1 MPLLQLEITLPAA
14 RAEPMEEQLFAWGAC
29 SVMLRDAGDEPILEP
44 TLGTHP
50 LWTQVCVQ
58 AVFTDGEAA
67 HLAQAA
73 LQNELLTEVPRLTTL
88 ADQDWVRSGLA
99 GLEPL
104 HCGGALWVVPS
115 WKPLPAVADAVCVQL
130 DPGLAFGTGH
140 HPTTALCLQ
149 ALAERPPSGLRVL
162 DYGCGSGILAIAML
176 KLGAATA
183 TAVDIDPQAL
193 LATRRNAERN
203 GIAPG
208 SLQVFAAPP
217 LPVVETGQPAGTHP
231 DPADPGPGLDCS
243 TGTTTDEETSAPW
256 LAQRFDV
263 LVANIL
269 AGPLLE
275 LAPQLAAL
283 AAPGARLLLAGL
295 LDTQA
300 ETLLAAYREAFHIEI
315 AATREH
321 WVLLEGWA
329 FSGMGAPRSS

>member
-14 RAEPMEEQLFAWGAC
+14 HAESMEEQLFAWGAC

-67 HLAQAA
+67 YLAQAA

-193 LATRRNAERN
+193 LATRRNAEQN
-203 GIAPG
+203 GLAPG
-208 SLQVFAAPP
+208 VLQVYPAPP
-217 LPVVETGQPAGTHP
+217 LRT
-231 DPADPGPGLDCS
+231 
-243 TGTTTDEETSAPW
+243 
-256 LAQRFDV
+256 QRFDV

-295 LDTQA
+295 LDTQT
-300 ETLLAAYREAFHIEI
+300 ESLLAAYRDAFRIEI
-315 AATREH
+315 AATREG
-321 WVLLEGWA
+321 WILLEGWA
-329 FSGMGAPRSS
+329 FAGEIASHPS